1 MRALVC
7 IIVAILVFVLLQPR
21 EVESAS
27 KPAELPTKL
36 AEQMEALPA
45 ELAEI
50 KEAIAINETVDKA
63 QYEEIDKLSDKI
75 DKLESLVTKMGP
87 QKQPASVNQVAA
99 QTKAV
104 VKELKPVP
112 VAIGTYTQPDGY
124 KSQWTYPGDIA
135 THAATV
141 HGISVA
147 GKSKEQLER
156 EHDAAHNA
164 TVTRSVV
171 VQRPQV
177 VRSTCPGGVC
187 PTQPTKARGWQP
199 LLRRR

>member
-7 IIVAILVFVLLQPR
+7 IIVVILVIAALRPASA
-21 EVESAS
+21 ES
-27 KPAELPTKL
+27 PGQLPPKL
-36 AEQMEALPA
+36 VEQMEALPA
-45 ELAEI
+45 KLKAMEQEI
-50 KEAIAINETVDKA
+50 AMGVAVNKA
-63 QYEEIDKLSDKI
+63 QYEEIDVINDKI
-75 DKLESLVTKMGP
+75 AKLESLIVRPKATPVVTPKA
-87 QKQPASVNQVAA
+87 QDVVVIKAQPNLLQN
-99 QTKAV
+99 
-104 VKELKPVP
+104 
-112 VAIGTYTQPDGY
+112 GTYSQPDGY

-135 THAATV
+135 THVSTV

-164 TVTRSVV
+164 VVTRSIV

-177 VRSTCPGGVC
+177 VRSNCPSGVC
-187 PTQPTKARGWQP
+187 PTQPTKTRGWQP

>member
-1 MRALVC
+1 MRAIVC
-7 IIVAILVFVLLQPR
+7 IIVVILIIAALRPASA
-21 EVESAS
+21 ES
-27 KPAELPTKL
+27 PAQLPQKL
-36 AEQMEALPA
+36 VEQMEALPSK
-45 ELAEI
+45 LKEI
-50 KEAIAINETVDKA
+50 DQSIKMGQAVDKA
-63 QYEEIDKLSDKI
+63 QYEEMDVINAKI
-75 DKLESLVTKMGP
+75 DKLEDLIAKPGP
-87 QKQPASVNQVAA
+87 QKQPASLNQVVA
-99 QTKAV
+99 QSKAV
-104 VKELKPVP
+104 VKEL
-112 VAIGTYTQPDGY
+112 VASGIYTQPDGY

-177 VRSTCPGGVC
+177 VRSNCPGGVC
-187 PTQPTKARGWQP
+187 PTQPTRTRGWQP